1 MLWIVEHFSALA
13 LFWEEPW
20 PETLYGAARLKP
32 RSAAPKEPSTEKQEK
47 TSSPSGTANEESWYG
62 TEPETPD
69 VSETLDVD
77 VLVCGAGH
85 SGGGMR
91 RRPRS

>member
-1 MLWIVEHFSALA
+1 METNAMDRRTFLGAGALLGGALA
-13 LFWEEPW
+13 GNALWGCTPQTSLGSTE
-20 PETLYGAARLKP
+20 GA
-32 RSAAPKEPSTEKQEK
+32 STEKQEK

-77 VLVCGAGH
+77 AVSYTHLTLPTILRV
-85 SGGGMR
+85 
-91 RRPRS
+91 